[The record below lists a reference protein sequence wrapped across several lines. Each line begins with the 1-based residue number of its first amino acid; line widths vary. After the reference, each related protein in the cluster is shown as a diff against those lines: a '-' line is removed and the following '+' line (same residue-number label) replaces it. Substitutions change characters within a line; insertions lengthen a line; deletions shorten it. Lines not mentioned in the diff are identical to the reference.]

1 MENQVP
7 IIVDVLYRY
16 FVTDPNP
23 NFWPEYIRDD
33 PVVAH
38 GLWSFYQGLRL
49 GIQVSGAC
57 LDTL

>member
-1 MENQVP
+1 MEPQIPTV
-7 IIVDVLYRY
+7 ISELYRS

-23 NFWPEYIRDD
+23 KFWPEYIRDD
-33 PVVAH
+33 PVAAH

-49 GIQVSGAC
+49 GMQVSQAC